1 MENKRRMG
9 VWMDYES
16 AYLIELMPLRVDAI
30 VLKSKTSNPA
40 KKRKSTVNADSER
53 KKQEELLLIF
63 NKKIANE
70 ISKYGHVVLFGP
82 TEAKTDLM
90 EFLKTEHTFKD
101 IKIET
106 EETEKMND
114 NQKHAFVKNY
124 FTQKIF

>member
-30 VLKSKTSNPA
+30 VVKSKTSNPS
-40 KKRKSTVNADSER
+40 KKRKLTTNDDNEIN
-53 KKQEELLLIF
+53 KQEELLLIF

-70 ISKYGHVVLFGP
+70 ISKYGHVILFGT
-82 TEAKTDLM
+82 TEAKIELM
-90 EFLKTEHTFKD
+90 EYLKTENAFKD

-124 FTQKIF
+124 FS